1 MGDPL
6 QQRRAPQ
13 ELAASR
19 QVIEINNKITNFERL
34 AEIVEAD
41 LSALDPDKLSPDWRD
56 ATVQGQLSFG
66 FAAAQG
72 NVPAVAG
79 HNVPA
84 VEGRVAVTTDAVCQR
99 CLRPFALPLKA
110 ELRLLFGEEQT
121 AGEGYD
127 GYEVWELDGDDV
139 CPTDLIEEAL
149 ILALPI
155 VAMHVGDAD
164 CSPMVVADEKVVK
177 MTLPFVN
184 LKTQMDSEN

>member
-56 ATVQGQLSFG
+56 ATVRGQLSFG

-72 NVPAVAG
+72 NVPAVEG
-79 HNVPA
+79 HVT
-84 VEGRVAVTTDAVCQR
+84 VTTDAVCQR

-110 ELRLLFGEEQT
+110 DLRLLFGKEQT

-127 GYEVWELDGDDV
+127 DYEVWELDGDDV
-139 CPTDLIEEAL
+139 CPADLVEEAL
-149 ILALPI
+149 IMALPF

-164 CSPMVVADEKVVK
+164 CSPMVVADEKAVK
-177 MTLPFVN
+177 TTLPFVN
-184 LKTQMDSEN
+184 LKTQLDSEN

>member
-13 ELAASR
+13 ELAAGR

-72 NVPAVAG
+72 NVPAVER

-84 VEGRVAVTTDAVCQR
+84 VEGHVAVTTDAVCQR

-110 ELRLLFGEEQT
+110 DLRLLFGKEQT
-121 AGEGYD
+121 AGEGYED
-127 GYEVWELDGDDV
+127 YEVWELDGDDV
-139 CPTDLIEEAL
+139 CPADLVEDAL
-149 ILALPI
+149 IMALPF

-164 CSPMVVADEKVVK
+164 CSPMVVADEKAVK